1 MSDNMDTSS
10 WIELKNNLRSFQR
23 RLNTNDEILD
33 YNASDYIDGDVIEQL
48 QEYIIPAVAFLN
60 GKWLYDSDYQQ
71 DHYPGETDYIR
82 FRMKT
87 TTENH
92 LNLTFWDEKDKL
104 KFVNLIQNHFSEF
117 GIYPEIG
124 IRISLSIFDSVS
136 PFQART
142 LTSQHSTKGIGK

>member
-10 WIELKNNLRSFQR
+10 WIDLADNLRSFQR

-33 YNASDYIDGDVIEQL
+33 YNASHYIGSDIIEQL

-71 DHYPGETDYIR
+71 DNYPGESDYIR

-87 TTENH
+87 TTEKP
-92 LNLTFWDEKDKL
+92 LILTFWDEEDKL
-104 KFVNLIQNHFSEF
+104 KFVKLIQNQFSEF
-117 GIYPEIG
+117 KIYPEIG
-124 IRISLSIFDSVS
+124 IRINLSVWNPEY
-136 PFQART
+136 PFHARK
-142 LTSQHSTKGIGK
+142 LTSHASKLI